1 MGGKTVGRQSWLRWG
16 NRSDK
21 RNRLDR
27 YALHWRSA
35 MHTGWWRKLVNG
47 ELAERHASVE
57 LGSSHKWR
65 RPTFPLAADQVSLG
79 VYFGYDSRVG
89 LYSTS
94 NNGWVS

>member
-57 LGSSHKWR
+57 LVLHI
-65 RPTFPLAADQVSLG
+65 
-79 VYFGYDSRVG
+79 
-89 LYSTS
+89 
-94 NNGWVS
+94 NGGGQPFRSQLIKYL